1 MSVSIM
7 YIVKHAKGY
16 NMKYQ
21 DILLSLKIEDE
32 VLSIWPYGSIVYG
45 NTHASS
51 DKDFV
56 IVMQSARLADGSF
69 RSNAISNQDKTIQAV
84 LYSRSGFID
93 AINTYDIRALEC
105 LSTNPI
111 MNTWPFK
118 IQKWNEKDLVKS
130 IITKASNSRFI
141 ADKSAKNDNTLHAKK
156 GMFHALRILNFGFQ
170 LKENKKIVDFS
181 ACNELY
187 TDIMN
192 DDEFDTRNYYKLFDE
207 LKLKL
212 EK

>member
-1 MSVSIM
+1 
-7 YIVKHAKGY
+7 
-16 NMKYQ
+16 
-21 DILLSLKIEDE
+21 
-32 VLSIWPYGSIVYG
+32 
-45 NTHASS
+45 
-51 DKDFV
+51 
-56 IVMQSARLADGSF
+56 
-69 RSNAISNQDKTIQAV
+69 
-84 LYSRSGFID
+84 
-93 AINTYDIRALEC
+93 
-105 LSTNPI
+105 

>member
-56 IVMQSARLADGSF
+56 IVM
-69 RSNAISNQDKTIQAV
+69 
-84 LYSRSGFID
+84 
-93 AINTYDIRALEC
+93 
-105 LSTNPI
+105 
-111 MNTWPFK
+111 
-118 IQKWNEKDLVKS
+118 
-130 IITKASNSRFI
+130 
-141 ADKSAKNDNTLHAKK
+141 
-156 GMFHALRILNFGFQ
+156 
-170 LKENKKIVDFS
+170 
-181 ACNELY
+181 
-187 TDIMN
+187 
-192 DDEFDTRNYYKLFDE
+192 
-207 LKLKL
+207 
-212 EK
+212 